1 MVEADDDHTGLYG
14 EDLVDYINQLK
25 AKAEAFFAQ
34 AGKDPMEIYRI
45 EQFEP
50 IKQPEEFH
58 GKFYEGD
65 SYVVLKKQRANYDI
79 HYWHGKEATAVSI
92 PLQSLSY

>member
-1 MVEADDDHTGLYG
+1 MVEADYDDTMLYG
-14 EDLVDYINQLK
+14 EDMDAYIRELR

-34 AGKDPMEIYRI
+34 AGQDPMEVYRI

-50 IKQPEEFH
+50 IKQDPEFH

-65 SYVVLKKQRANYDI
+65 SYVVLKKQRAAYDI
-79 HYWHGKEATAVSI
+79 HYWHGKHCTAVS
-92 PLQSLSY
+92 QFT